1 MSNKPGYM
9 PGLDFVRVVASVA
22 VVYHHYADWIH
33 LDREQ
38 FATANGFNS
47 LLVDTLHLNPT
58 LGFAGVAVFLL
69 ISGMVI
75 TGAAFR
81 ESGPEFLARRSVRLL
96 PALWIAVFIGWAM
109 VSLGWLPAA
118 IPADFDDLFLNA
130 FLVNYLVPGTSE
142 VLGIDWTLAL
152 QFVFYFYVIATM
164 PLLRRWPWVPQA
176 IAVALVSVLI
186 SVVPPSGGPP
196 ESFLRQVATFL
207 PVLFIGQLIM
217 LVRSGRLPMAAGVA
231 LGAMQYLLFIRA
243 DLTSETWPG
252 NGEAYARTLA
262 ILLLVVLLASRADG
276 KLVRARWVAWASK
289 RTYGIFLLHI
299 PVGIPLRRLLTPHTG
314 YWLAM
319 CIAIVVV
326 LVATELL
333 YRFVETPVAD
343 WYSKRTKARSTK
355 PVIRQGTGGHERGRM
370 HDHQGERPAAGD
382 GARQV
387 VPGAPPR

>member
-38 FATANGFNS
+38 YATANEVNS

-75 TGAAFR
+75 TGASFR

-96 PALWIAVFIGWAM
+96 PALWVGVFIAWSA
-109 VSLGWLPAA
+109 VSLGLLPSTL
-118 IPADFDDLFLNA
+118 PADFDDLFLNA

-176 IAVALVSVLI
+176 VAVTLVSVLI
-186 SVVPPSGGPP
+186 SVVPPDGGPP
-196 ESFLRQVATFL
+196 FSFLRQVATFL
-207 PVLFIGQLIM
+207 PVLFIGQLIA
-217 LVRSGRLPMAAGVA
+217 LVRSGRLPMLAGVS

-252 NGEAYARTLA
+252 NGEAYPRTLA
-262 ILLLVVLLASRADG
+262 ILLIVVLLASRADG
-276 KLVRARWVAWASK
+276 KLVRARWVAVASQ
-289 RTYGIFLLHI
+289 RTYGIYLLHI
-299 PVGIPLRRLLTPHTG
+299 PVGIPLRRLITPFTG

-326 LVATELL
+326 LIATELM
-333 YRFVETPVAD
+333 YRFVETPVEQ
-343 WYSKRTKARSTK
+343 WYRKRTKARSTRSA
-355 PVIRQGTGGHERGRM
+355 IGQGNRGT
-370 HDHQGERPAAGD
+370 
-382 GARQV
+382 
-387 VPGAPPR
+387 

>member
-38 FATANGFNS
+38 YAIANEFNS

-81 ESGPEFLARRSVRLL
+81 ESGPEFLARRAVRLL
-96 PALWIAVFIGWAM
+96 PALWVAVFIAWAV
-109 VSLGWLPAA
+109 VSLNLLPATL
-118 IPADFDDLFLNA
+118 PADFDDLFLNA

-142 VLGIDWTLAL
+142 VLGVDWTLAL

-164 PLLRRWPWVPQA
+164 PLLRRWPWIPQA
-176 IAVALVSVLI
+176 AAVTLVSVLI

-196 ESFLRQVATFL
+196 LSFLRQVATFL
-207 PVLFIGQLIM
+207 PVLFIGQLIA
-217 LVRSGRLPMAAGVA
+217 LVRSKKLPVAAGVA

-252 NGEAYARTLA
+252 NGEAYPRTLA
-262 ILLLVVLLASRADG
+262 LLLIVVLLASHADG
-276 KLVRARWVAWASK
+276 KLVRARWVAVASK

-299 PVGIPLRRLLTPHTG
+299 PVGIPLRRVLTPITG

-326 LVATELL
+326 LIATELM
-333 YRFVETPVAD
+333 YRFVETPVAE
-343 WYSKRTKARSTK
+343 WYRKRGKARGTK
-355 PVIRQGTGGHERGRM
+355 PATRQETEGHERGRL
-370 HDHQGERPAAGD
+370 HDHQGERSAAGD

-387 VPGAPPR
+387 VPDAPPR